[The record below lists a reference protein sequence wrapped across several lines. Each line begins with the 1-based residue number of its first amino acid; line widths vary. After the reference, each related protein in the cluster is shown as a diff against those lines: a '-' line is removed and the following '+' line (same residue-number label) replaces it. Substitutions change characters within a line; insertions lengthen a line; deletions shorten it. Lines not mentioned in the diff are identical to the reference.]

1 MLLRFIIYAFTL
13 YLIILFVMVNAVKI
27 FRMNLKKKDHT
38 RILFDEYCLA
48 LISKVRR
55 YAFSYPYF
63 QADALS
69 RPIIIHLSFLIFA
82 EYSVFRIHISVR
94 NGIFFFFVPWLG
106 GRAPL
111 WAAAM
116 EKIEVTLAQHSMCKL
131 RRRTLSKF
139 MSVTF
144 EV

>member
-27 FRMNLKKKDHT
+27 FRMNLKKKYHT

-55 YAFSYPYF
+55 CAFSYPYF

-82 EYSVFRIHISVR
+82 EYSVFRIHISVT
-94 NGIFFFFVPWLG
+94 FFFFVPWLG

-116 EKIEVTLAQHSMCKL
+116 EKIEVTLAQHFMCKL